1 MCTNIRQNYDNKI
14 FSTNWTHVAM
24 YAQGH
29 LCTNFERF
37 ILIYEALIAKKWVWP
52 SFSCTVGQSHSIVI
66 KRKPNMSCHLLN
78 VFTKFQIDISEN
90 VEKSPENS
98 VGWTVRWMDIVSAW
112 YHYFSNSHVK
122 WSQTCETGGALR
134 TYIFPPRSNSE
145 AYGPL
150 GNDSS
155 PRLFRPHPYSRPV
168 LLNANMCSSP
178 QATYSTATL
187 NLRQQNSRVTGRND
201 LIISYF

>member
-1 MCTNIRQNYDNKI
+1 MYIDESIRLKPIQAYLSFISIMSLNNNDL
-14 FSTNWTHVAM
+14 
-24 YAQGH
+24 H
-29 LCTNFERF
+29 LVEQVSKSAGTQHAYIQCM
-37 ILIYEALIAKKWVWP
+37 
-52 SFSCTVGQSHSIVI
+52 HSIVI

-78 VFTKFQIDISEN
+78 VFTKFQIDISKN

-112 YHYFSNSHVK
+112 YHYFSNSNVK